1 MMNKVYIAL
10 GSNIAP
16 RVDYLNQAIEA
27 IGQVEQM
34 SVVKQS
40 SIYETEPVGY
50 QDQAKFLNQVI
61 EVETTYSPM
70 EVLLACQ
77 SIENKLGR
85 KREVRW
91 GPRTIDLDILLYNH
105 ENIMTNQLIVPHPR
119 MDSRAFVLVPLVEL
133 NPELVIPTT
142 NQTVSEQL
150 SLIANHEKRGVVKW
164 IKKDGVDE
172 SGLIEN

>member
-70 EVLLACQ
+70 EVLLASQ

>member
-1 MMNKVYIAL
+1 MNKVYIAL

-16 RVDYLNQAIEA
+16 RVDYLNRAIEA

-61 EVETTYSPM
+61 EVQTTYSPM
-70 EVLLACQ
+70 ELLLACQ
-77 SIENKLGR
+77 SIEKKLGR
-85 KREVRW
+85 ERDVRW

-105 ENIMTNQLIVPHPR
+105 EDIITNQLIVPHPR
-119 MDSRAFVLVPLVEL
+119 MDSRAFVLVPLAEL

-172 SGLIEN
+172 SEHIEN

>member
-1 MMNKVYIAL
+1 MNKVYIAL

>member
-1 MMNKVYIAL
+1 MNKVYIAL

-16 RVDYLNQAIEA
+16 RVDYLNRAIGA
-27 IGQVEQM
+27 IGQVKQM

-61 EVETTYSPM
+61 EVQTTYSPM
-70 EVLLACQ
+70 ELLLACQ
-77 SIENKLGR
+77 SIEKKLGR
-85 KREVRW
+85 ERDVRW

-105 ENIMTNQLIVPHPR
+105 EDIMTNQLIVPHPR
-119 MDSRAFVLVPLVEL
+119 MDSRAFVLVPLAEL

-172 SGLIEN
+172 SGHIEN